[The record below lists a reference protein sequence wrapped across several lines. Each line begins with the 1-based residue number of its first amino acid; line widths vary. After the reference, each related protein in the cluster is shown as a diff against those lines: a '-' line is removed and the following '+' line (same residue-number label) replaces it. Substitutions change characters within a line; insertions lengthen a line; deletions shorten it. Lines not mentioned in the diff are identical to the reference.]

1 MVGGFFLSYK
11 FLCFSTNG
19 KMGLSEISFILI
31 KVRYTIDIPIL
42 FYKLNKITVS
52 VIDIMST

>member
-1 MVGGFFLSYK
+1 MVGGFFYHTSFFVLVQM
-11 FLCFSTNG
+11 G

-42 FYKLNKITVS
+42 FYKLNNITVT
-52 VIDIMST
+52 VIDIIAT